1 MSITQST
8 IGILLKDQSGA
19 CWKCGRS
26 IPPFE
31 VHHAVYSRDM
41 HFQKYLD
48 MAENLILVC
57 PYCHANHGALANF
70 PTRKKVWQWK
80 VEHGYE
86 IKAWHEKLDMLIKDN
101 LDGE

>member
-1 MSITQST
+1 MINQK
-8 IGILLKDQSGA
+8 IIDRLLRDQKGC

-41 HFQKYLD
+41 HFQKFLD

-57 PYCHANHGALANF
+57 
-70 PTRKKVWQWK
+70 TK
-80 VEHGYE
+80 
-86 IKAWHEKLDMLIKDN
+86 
-101 LDGE
+101 GE